1 MFTHYR
7 VFMFTVYNNL
17 LYIQVTA
24 IKTILTVPDQKAVDR
39 EKETLRE
46 IEILKETI
54 REGEKYKDR
63 DKDRDRNRDRDKDKD
78 RERDHMLFF
87 YISLLFCLLH

>member
-24 IKTILTVPDQKAVDR
+24 IKTILTVPDQKAADR

-46 IEILKETI
+46 IEILRETL

-63 DKDRDRNRDRDKDKD
+63 DKDRDRNRDRDKD

>member
-1 MFTHYR
+1 M
-7 VFMFTVYNNL
+7 
-17 LYIQVTA
+17 TA
-24 IKTILTVPDQKAVDR
+24 IKTILTVPDPFYLLKQLTSSIEGSKSGIQ
-39 EKETLRE
+39 KETLRE

-63 DKDRDRNRDRDKDKD
+63 DKERDRNRDRDKD

-87 YISLLFCLLH
+87 YISLLLSLSY

>member
-24 IKTILTVPDQKAVDR
+24 IKTILTVPDQKAADR

-46 IEILKETI
+46 IEILRETL

-63 DKDRDRNRDRDKDKD
+63 DKDRDRNRDRDKD

-87 YISLLFCLLH
+87 YISLLLSLSY

>member
-24 IKTILTVPDQKAVDR
+24 IKTILTVPDPFYWLKQLTNSIEGSKSGRQR
-39 EKETLRE
+39 ERD
-46 IEILKETI
+46 IE
-54 REGEKYKDR
+54 
-63 DKDRDRNRDRDKDKD
+63 RDRNI
-78 RERDHMLFF
+78 ERDNKRGRE
-87 YISLLFCLLH
+87 I

>member
-1 MFTHYR
+1 M
-7 VFMFTVYNNL
+7 
-17 LYIQVTA
+17 
-24 IKTILTVPDQKAVDR
+24 KDQKAADR

-63 DKDRDRNRDRDKDKD
+63 DKERDRNRDRDKD

-87 YISLLFCLLH
+87 YISLLLSLSY